1 MQLIPFIPCHCLRR
15 WRIVLYVKPA
25 VSCYRFPQFLPLLPP
40 ARSDSRFWLSKGNAS
55 EHASAI
61 IFAMKNRMDLS
72 IGIALGS
79 SAQISM
85 FLVPLCVL
93 LAAPMGQPLDLD
105 LGPFETA
112 SLLTAGLLLV
122 FLAQDGRSNA
132 LRGLTMVSA
141 YLVFA
146 AACYAHIDP
155 RLEAEQEGGGG
166 AAEMLGFPPPPP
178 PPGPLR

>member
-1 MQLIPFIPCHCLRR
+1 
-15 WRIVLYVKPA
+15 
-25 VSCYRFPQFLPLLPP
+25 
-40 ARSDSRFWLSKGNAS
+40 
-55 EHASAI
+55 
-61 IFAMKNRMDLS
+61 MDLS

-146 AACYAHIDP
+146 AACYAHTDP
-155 RLEAEQEGGGG
+155 RLEAEQSGGEGG
-166 AAEMLGFPPPPP
+166 AAPEMMGFPPPA
-178 PPGPLR
+178 PGPLR